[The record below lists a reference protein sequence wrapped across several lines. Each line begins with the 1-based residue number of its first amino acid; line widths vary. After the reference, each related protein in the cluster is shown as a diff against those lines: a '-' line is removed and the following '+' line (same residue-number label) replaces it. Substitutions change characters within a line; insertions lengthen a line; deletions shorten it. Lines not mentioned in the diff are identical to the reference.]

1 MARLIERFYCCK
13 QQKTLHYIT
22 QFSVIFL
29 NALPYIN
36 LNKLYFYRYN
46 IEEENKGDTTMKK
59 LLIAITAIGLFATFA
74 NSSAQAVTSDSTKD
88 KGYISVNT
96 TAEME
101 IAPDLAEISFA
112 IKTSDTK
119 SMQKATATN
128 KEISDKVY
136 NELKSMINPAVG
148 DYIKTSN
155 FNAAPVY
162 SYSNSKRNLEK
173 YEVSN
178 RVTVHT
184 KSIDNVGKM
193 IDNAINAGAT
203 NVDSLSFSV
212 SNYESQ
218 CDELISKAAKKAY
231 NRANLLAKAMNS
243 SIAGISNLN
252 TGCNAGGGNQP
263 RLYMAKNML
272 DAAAGASQ
280 ESASGMAISNGV
292 IKINAN
298 VNATFFAK

>member
-1 MARLIERFYCCK
+1 M
-13 QQKTLHYIT
+13 
-22 QFSVIFL
+22 
-29 NALPYIN
+29 
-36 LNKLYFYRYN
+36 
-46 IEEENKGDTTMKK
+46 KGVKNMKK
-59 LLIAITAIGLFATFA
+59 ILVAITVLSLFAGVA
-74 NSSAQAVTSDSTKD
+74 NLSTQAVTSESTKD

-96 TAEME
+96 SADSDV
-101 IAPDLAEISFA
+101 APDVAEISFA

-119 SMQKATATN
+119 SMQKATAMN

-136 NELKSMINPAVG
+136 SELKSMINPAVG

-155 FNAAPVY
+155 FNASPVY
-162 SYSNSKRNLEK
+162 SYTNSKRNFEK

-193 IDNAINAGAT
+193 IDNAVNAGAT
-203 NVDSLSFSV
+203 NVDSLSFSI

-231 NRANLLAKAMNS
+231 NRANLLAKVMNTSVTGVS
-243 SIAGISNLN
+243 SLN
-252 TGCNAGGGNQP
+252 TSCSANGSSQP

-272 DAAAGASQ
+272 AATADSSA
-280 ESASGMAISNGV
+280 ESASGMSISNGV

-298 VNATFFAK
+298 VNATFFVK